1 MDLDGFMFAVSY
13 LVDIESCVMTSILI
27 RHSPRGGKHFLFGST
42 KLKQFER
49 NSMVCAVCTLACV
62 VIVPASQRDHR
73 VRVGCD
79 KRCLHKS
86 RAKEERKSHTDGGD
100 KKMYFHLA
108 MHYLETTEL
117 CDPLVTSHSASS
129 ADAAEGNER

>member
-1 MDLDGFMFAVSY
+1 MCHDFNHDSSFSARRKTL
-13 LVDIESCVMTSILI
+13 LVRFNKT
-27 RHSPRGGKHFLFGST
+27 
-42 KLKQFER
+42 
-49 NSMVCAVCTLACV
+49 MVCAVCTLACV